1 MNDFHLPDAFTSI
14 SFQQSHPPFPF
25 WQCQEDPT
33 DAGIPELHAGPTR
46 SLGVLKV
53 VAVVIVKYLHDARQ

>member
-1 MNDFHLPDAFTSI
+1 MSVSHLPDAFISI
-14 SFQQSHPPFPF
+14 SFQQRPPPFPF

-53 VAVVIVKYLHDARQ
+53 VDGVIVKYLHDA